1 MEVDFSDII
10 KSTIC
15 SKGTVCYIKGSSNT
29 GLHCPYCKKKNINFY
44 AHYNG
49 ELMCIDCVESELP
62 GDFWYVAN
70 DKYPNSSNLANVF
83 CDTCEKNCTNEPIY
97 SINKQVDCC
106 LYCYNASKEHDIPF
120 SQINSQMTIDWEKKH
135 GISAS
140 KGIVKKIPS
149 DIK

>member
-70 DKYPNSSNLANVF
+70 EKYSTMFEARVI
-83 CDTCEKNCTNEPIY
+83 CDTCDEIVSYEPIY
-97 SINKQVDCC
+97 SLNEQVDCC
-106 LYCYNASKEHDIPF
+106 LNCYNKSKEQEIPF
-120 SQINSQMTIDWEKKH
+120 SEINSQYAIDWEKKNGH
-135 GISAS
+135 FIS
-140 KGIVKKIPS
+140 KGFVKK
-149 DIK
+149 K